1 VDYDLGWA
9 AMTAAV
15 NAEEGVHATYFV
27 LVASDLYNP
36 ASERGR
42 TALAGIAG
50 HGQSIGLH
58 YHHRGG
64 ALDRQR
70 LAHEFANLRHLV
82 PRAEPII
89 AWHNPEGELAPLTL
103 AAVDAG
109 FVCTYESGF
118 FGPDRYASDSNLR
131 NSGATLA
138 AFAGDCTAPLAQIL
152 LHPCNWV
159 GEATGMDDVLKHT
172 LRHHVDRLLGEFDS
186 NRHWRK
192 GLGAEI
198 CRSLATCPWYRDGGQ

>member
-1 VDYDLGWA
+1 MPGRFNIDEYRRLVRALGQGRRPLCRFYPRPQTGLLLRLDVDYDLGWA

-109 FVCTYESGF
+109 FVFT
-118 FGPDRYASDSNLR
+118 
-131 NSGATLA
+131 
-138 AFAGDCTAPLAQIL
+138 
-152 LHPCNWV
+152 
-159 GEATGMDDVLKHT
+159 
-172 LRHHVDRLLGEFDS
+172 
-186 NRHWRK
+186 
-192 GLGAEI
+192 
-198 CRSLATCPWYRDGGQ
+198 